1 MLCPADWRNR
11 CNTSRSMSLLFEA
24 LRDLAELA
32 LGCSN
37 CRTLEAEESGPAS
50 TEPGSPMGG
59 LVLVSGTGAALHVG
73 VLAAP
78 GDCARLARRLLGQ
91 PASGHFPPSIVRGA
105 MCELA
110 YLLGG
115 GVKRR
120 LNQVGELSVGAPEFF
135 EGTVQSH
142 SGWVTSLT
150 HVDLDHI
157 RATLVSV
164 ARRDSAELL

>member
-1 MLCPADWRNR
+1 
-11 CNTSRSMSLLFEA
+11 MSLLFDA

-32 LGCSN
+32 LGSRS
-37 CRTLEAEESGPAS
+37 CRTLGEDGPEELTEYAS
-50 TEPGSPMGG
+50 AMGG
-59 LVLVSGTGAALHVG
+59 LVLVSGAGAALHVG

-91 PASGHFPPSIVRGA
+91 PTSGHFPPSIVRGA

-120 LNQVGELSVGAPEFF
+120 LNQVGELSVGSPEFF
-135 EGTVQSH
+135 EGAVRPH
-142 SGWVTSLT
+142 SGWVTRLT
-150 HVDLDHI
+150 HVDIDQI

-164 ARRDSAELL
+164 ARRDSATLL

>member
-1 MLCPADWRNR
+1 
-11 CNTSRSMSLLFEA
+11 MSLLFDA

-32 LGCSN
+32 LGCRS
-37 CRTLEAEESGPAS
+37 CRALDSETAGESLPEQTL
-50 TEPGSPMGG
+50 PMGG
-59 LVLVSGTGAALHVG
+59 LVLVSGASAALHVG

-78 GDCARLARRLLGQ
+78 GDCARLAQRLLGQ

-120 LNQVGELSVGAPEFF
+120 LNQVGELSVGPPQFF
-135 EGTVQSH
+135 EGPVEPH
-142 SGWVTSLT
+142 NGWVTSLT
-150 HVDLDHI
+150 RVDIDHI

-164 ARRDSAELL
+164 ARHDSAELL

>member
-1 MLCPADWRNR
+1 
-11 CNTSRSMSLLFEA
+11 MSLLFDA

-37 CRTLEAEESGPAS
+37 CRTLDAD
-50 TEPGSPMGG
+50 EPGPGLSAAPPMGG
-59 LVLVSGTGAALHVG
+59 LVLVSGASAALRVG
-73 VLAAP
+73 VLATP
-78 GDCARLARRLLGQ
+78 VECARLAQRLLGQ

-120 LNQVGELSVGAPEFF
+120 LNQVGELSVGPPAFF
-135 EGTVQSH
+135 EGAVELH
-142 SGWVTSLT
+142 NGWVTSFT

-164 ARRDSAELL
+164 ARRDSTELL

>member
-1 MLCPADWRNR
+1 
-11 CNTSRSMSLLFEA
+11 MSLLFEA

-32 LGCSN
+32 LGCRS
-37 CRTLEAEESGPAS
+37 CRTVEGEGAAVS
-50 TEPGSPMGG
+50 TLKHALPMGS
-59 LVLVSGTGAALHVG
+59 LVLVSGSSAALHVG

-78 GDCARLARRLLGQ
+78 GDCASLARRLLGQ

-105 MCELA
+105 MCELS

-120 LNQVGELSVGAPEFF
+120 LNQERARSGAWPPTSDLSVGDPKFF
-135 EGTVQSH
+135 EGSVEPPSD
-142 SGWVTSLT
+142 WVTST
-150 HVDLDHI
+150 TQVDIDHI

-164 ARRDSAELL
+164 ARCDSAALL

>member
-1 MLCPADWRNR
+1 
-11 CNTSRSMSLLFEA
+11 MSLLFDA

-32 LGCSN
+32 LGCRN
-37 CRTLEAEESGPAS
+37 CRTLDAD
-50 TEPGSPMGG
+50 EPGSGPSAAPPIGG
-59 LVLVSGTGAALHVG
+59 LVLVSGAGAALRVG
-73 VLAAP
+73 VLATP
-78 GDCARLARRLLGQ
+78 VDCARLAQRLLGQ

-120 LNQVGELSVGAPEFF
+120 LNQVGELSVGAPAFF
-135 EGTVQSH
+135 EGAVEPH
-142 SGWVTSLT
+142 SDWVTSFT
-150 HVDLDHI
+150 HVDLDQI

-164 ARRDSAELL
+164 ARRDSTELLC

>member
-1 MLCPADWRNR
+1 
-11 CNTSRSMSLLFEA
+11 MSLLFDA

-32 LGCSN
+32 LGCRS
-37 CRTLEAEESGPAS
+37 CRTLDAEDAPEASPELAS
-50 TEPGSPMGG
+50 AMGS
-59 LVLVSGTGAALHVG
+59 LVLVSGSGAALHVG

-120 LNQVGELSVGAPEFF
+120 LNQVGELSVGPPEFF
-135 EGTVQSH
+135 DGPMKPS
-142 SGWVTSLT
+142 SGWVMRHT
-150 HVDLDHI
+150 HVDIDHI
-157 RATLVSV
+157 RATLISV